1 MNTWLIARRDL
12 GAYLQG
18 YSGYLII
25 ALTLLVDGL
34 LFNVLALGG
43 SAKYSHEVLEQ
54 FFYNTA
60 GTTMIAAVLLTMR
73 SIAEERQTGTDV
85 IYLTSPV
92 TDRQVVVGKWL
103 AAMGVLTLMTA
114 LTVYMPALI
123 FVNGK
128 VAVAHIVVGYLGLLC
143 LGSASAAVG
152 ILGSSMF
159 RNQVVCAIAS
169 GVMVVFLLVLWLVS
183 DMTDPPFT
191 EVLAYGAFFQKHF
204 MPFQEGRLLSTGVV
218 YYATVTFTFLTLA
231 TKLMSGRRWQ

>member
-1 MNTWLIARRDL
+1 MNTWLIAQRDL

-18 YSGYLII
+18 WSGYLII
-25 ALTLLVDGL
+25 ALTLLVNGV
-34 LFNVLALGG
+34 LFIVIGLGG

-73 SIAEERQTGTDV
+73 SIADERQSGTDV

-92 TDRQVVVGKWL
+92 NDREVVIGKWL
-103 AAMGVLTLMTA
+103 AAMGVLTLMTL

-128 VAVAHIVVGYLGLLC
+128 VAISHIAVGYVGLLC
-143 LGSASAAVG
+143 LGGASAAVG
-152 ILGSSMF
+152 ILGSAMF

-169 GVMVVFLLVLWLVS
+169 GTMVVFLLILWLVS

-191 EVLAYGAFFQKHF
+191 DVMAYGAFFQKHF
-204 MPFQEGRLLSTGVV
+204 MPFQEGRLLTTGLV
-218 YYATVTFTFLTLA
+218 YYATVTFGFLTLA